1 MLDHPT
7 YLAVLNQLEADGWRV
22 AQTEWHHTE
31 FRPGSDGW
39 APRSIISFE
48 IHATNQAKERRA
60 AIKGQLDITWT
71 DKKTNTGL
79 RIPDTI
85 QIVDTSITD
94 YTGQPAFVQMLQVDT
109 TQLDAKLY
117 PRVSP
122 VIVNDLN
129 KDGQPE
135 LILAG
140 SNLVYRKE
148 GDNFQHIPFLDN
160 PVIPLG

>member
-1 MLDHPT
+1 M
-7 YLAVLNQLEADGWRV
+7 
-22 AQTEWHHTE
+22 
-31 FRPGSDGW
+31 
-39 APRSIISFE
+39 
-48 IHATNQAKERRA
+48 
-60 AIKGQLDITWT
+60 
-71 DKKTNTGL
+71 
-79 RIPDTI
+79 
-85 QIVDTSITD
+85 ITD
-94 YTGQPAFVQMLQVDT
+94 YTGQPAFVELLQVDT

-148 GDNFQHIPFLDN
+148 GDNFQHIPFLDHL
-160 PVIPLG
+160 VIPLGKRNLPTLMATERPILFQPKRTVSSASGMPAATDNSQRTPNPVTNQVRQSTHDDNRRCRL